1 MWKLHS
7 LLNAGSACLQSKHFI
22 TCTLPTLHPSASGD
36 AAMTDYIKW
45 LFLKNMA
52 VRNNHSRSGTR
63 DEGRLHPVNCFGKF
77 VIV

>member
-1 MWKLHS
+1 MQG
-7 LLNAGSACLQSKHFI
+7 LLVCRASIFI

-36 AAMTDYIKW
+36 VAMTDYIKW
-45 LFLKNMA
+45 LFLKNTV
-52 VRNNHSRSGTR
+52 VRNNQFRSGMR